1 MLRHL
6 RAFRTLPAAA
16 RRWGARG
23 LAGLGLAAIAAA
35 LLSGAGL
42 PSRAAAAAALQ
53 GVAAHAT
60 RAGQDQSGPTERGM
74 IVGWPGGNAVI
85 YQTVGFFGTPQILA
99 VGSVWPDGSFAVH
112 LPARVPVDLLGQ
124 SGSQCPTLRSSDP
137 AALSNFT
144 GDGLIYQHGVHIGD
158 VHSGTTV
165 GIASFT
171 GFANGDTRSGFI
183 YTDRDT
189 TLTGFCERVITTPAG
204 TVDFRQNIDLPLHRG
219 WTPVVA
225 RFSVPGPGRAIADL
239 TVGSNSANERWFFLA
254 P

>member
-6 RAFRTLPAAA
+6 RAVTTLPLAAA
-16 RRWGARG
+16 RRLVARG
-23 LAGLGLAAIAAA
+23 LVGLGLAAIAVG
-35 LLSGAGL
+35 LLPGAGL
-42 PSRAAAAAALQ
+42 PSGAAAAAAPRA
-53 GVAAHAT
+53 VAGHAARPGDE
-60 RAGQDQSGPTERGM
+60 RAGPTERGV

-144 GDGLIYQHGVHIGD
+144 GDGLIYQQGVHIGD
-158 VHSGTTV
+158 VHSGTTL

-171 GFANGDTRSGFI
+171 SFANADTRSGFI

-189 TLTGFCERVITTPAG
+189 TLTGFCEREITTPAG
-204 TVDFRQNIDLPLHRG
+204 TTDFRQNIDLPLHRG

-225 RFSVPGPGRAIADL
+225 RFSVPGPGRVIADL
-239 TVGSNSANERWFFLA
+239 TVGYNNAERWYFFT